1 MEEVDAY
8 GHLRGERLFDT
19 IRTMAQQIFNHIT
32 VDSAVRFG
40 KPVIAGT
47 RIPVDLTVGKM
58 AGGMTAEMVMRE
70 YDLTRE
76 QVFAALQYAAHLVAE
91 EELIFA

>member
-1 MEEVDAY
+1 MIGV
-8 GHLRGERLFDT
+8 
-19 IRTMAQQIFNHIT
+19 MAQQIFQHIT
-32 VDSAVRFG
+32 TDPGVRFG

-47 RIPVDLTVGKM
+47 RIPVDLIVGKM
-58 AGGMTAEMVMRE
+58 AGGMTAEMIMQE

-76 QVFAALQYAAHLVAE
+76 QVQAALQYAAHLVAE